1 MSDLDEDGFL
11 SADPAAQG
19 RPASAGARPEDE
31 GSQTCVTGLIE
42 ALLKASDEPALAKFS
57 SKRSET
63 EESEQTEV
71 DDSGAE
77 SPPQV
82 SQPPASKQMEQT
94 PRSED
99 LVGEKPASPAGGKIR
114 AVNEMKLNSQE
125 MESQT
130 TPATQMKA
138 QPSAET
144 PTTAKQDEDM
154 KLAESQLPQPENSN
168 LLTDSGSL
176 CDEQKP
182 PCLEPGTSPRSLAPS
197 SHSEETKL
205 K

>member
-1 MSDLDEDGFL
+1 M
-11 SADPAAQG
+11 
-19 RPASAGARPEDE
+19 
-31 GSQTCVTGLIE
+31 
-42 ALLKASDEPALAKFS
+42 AKFS

-63 EESEQTEV
+63 EDSEQTEV

-82 SQPPASKQMEQT
+82 SQPPTSRLLEQT
-94 PRSED
+94 PSPEP
-99 LVGEKPASPAGGKIR
+99 LIVEKPASPAEGKIR

-138 QPSAET
+138 QLSAET

-182 PCLEPGTSPRSLAPS
+182 QCLEPGTSPRSLAPS

-205 K
+205 KQVDLLVGDQVIGSTFCADLDTEAPRRKRCVKASRKTVRNPEQES